1 MYLSC
6 GTSIPGARFFLM
18 ATRDM
23 STGTGAASPPPTT
36 EMLQQGGHHRLSCC
50 SREGSRR
57 AGAAAQVGLGKVQ
70 CEGALGKFG
79 ESKNAEV
86 RQD

>member
-1 MYLSC
+1 
-6 GTSIPGARFFLM
+6 
-18 ATRDM
+18 
-23 STGTGAASPPPTT
+23 
-36 EMLQQGGHHRLSCC
+36 MLQQGGHHRLSCC

-79 ESKNAEV
+79 ESKNGEV